1 MENKISSTKI
11 LIQSQEVDYNG
22 NYKIADLMSNLS
34 DLATT
39 NAYEIQIWN
48 NEIAKKYA
56 FVLTKETIILKRPI
70 KVNEIIT
77 LYTRASGYKRIQ
89 FSRNYWVE
97 DENKNEI
104 ASVYS
109 LWTLID
115 IDKRKIIKPAKAG
128 INIPEIIEDNYT
140 INNYHEIKDN
150 VDLSFIMERT
160 VLYSDVDL
168 NQHLNNSRYIEWAF
182 DALPIDFF
190 NQYMFKEISIHFK
203 KEMPPYTKAKIYTFI
218 GDEYVRVVFK
228 SMDDTIFFELGGY
241 ITKNK

>member
-104 ASVYS
+104 ASIYS

-203 KEMPPYTKAKIYTFI
+203 KEMTPYTKAKIYTFI
-218 GDEYVRVVFK
+218 SDEYVKVVFK
-228 SMDDTIFFELGGY
+228 SIDDTIYFELGGY